1 MHPILF
7 RWGDLAL
14 HTYGA
19 FAAIGFLAGLGLA
32 GRQGRRAGLGGS
44 AVGDAGAALLLGGL
58 LGARLFYVLFHLSE
72 FQEAMEV
79 VKIWRGG
86 LMWQGGLLGGT
97 LAGVLHFRRRG
108 ISLAMAADVLAPG
121 IALGQAFG
129 RVGCF
134 FAGCCHGAA
143 CAKPWAV
150 TFRSPESLAPI
161 GVPLH
166 PTQLYDAGFNVLIAF
181 LLVWISDRPAFRAGR
196 GRVAWLYLTLAS
208 AARLAVEPFRADAR
222 GAGIG
227 DWSATALIAAGFFA
241 VGLASLLISRRSA
254 R

>member
-7 RWGDLAL
+7 QIGPLAL

-19 FAAIGFLAGLGLA
+19 FAAIGFLSGLWLA
-32 GRQGRRAGLGGS
+32 GRLGRCAGLGGA
-44 AVGDAGAALLLGGL
+44 AVGDAGAVLLLGGL
-58 LGARLFYVLFHLSE
+58 LGARGAYILFHPAE
-72 FQEAMEV
+72 FQNALDALR
-79 VKIWRGG
+79 IWQGG
-86 LMWQGGLLGGT
+86 LMWQGGLLGGA
-97 LAGVLHFRRRG
+97 LAGIIHFHRRKTPVL
-108 ISLAMAADVLAPG
+108 LAADVLAPG

-143 CAKPWAV
+143 CVKPWAV
-150 TFRSPESLAPI
+150 TFHAADSLAPT

-166 PTQLYDAGFNVLIAF
+166 PTQLYDAWLNALIAVVLMWLAGRTTF
-181 LLVWISDRPAFRAGR
+181 LPGR
-196 GRVAWLYLTLAS
+196 GRLAGLYLTLAS
-208 AARLAVEPFRADAR
+208 AARLIVEPFRADAR

-227 DWSATALIAAGFFA
+227 SWSATALMAAGLF
-241 VGLASLLISRRSA
+241 VIGLTGLWASRRSA